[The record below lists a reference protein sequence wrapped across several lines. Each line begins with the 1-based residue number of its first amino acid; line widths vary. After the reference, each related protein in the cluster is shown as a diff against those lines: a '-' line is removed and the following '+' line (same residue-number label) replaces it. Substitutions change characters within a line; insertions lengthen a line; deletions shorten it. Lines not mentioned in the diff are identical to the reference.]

1 MLRRTP
7 LRSKAAKAWR
17 KPERVLPDVPELP
30 PKPRAVMVAANDA
43 VVAAPKEAPLRSE
56 SYRRYVAS
64 QRCFACGI
72 EGFSQCAHANS
83 GKGLGIKT
91 CDSRTFPLCA
101 PHFGLIGC
109 HQMHDLCLDVS
120 LEERR
125 ENEARY
131 VERMQQQAVADGWNL
146 KTLTRKA

>member
-1 MLRRTP
+1 MK
-7 LRSKAAKAWR
+7 RSGFRKAWV
-17 KPERVLPDVPELP
+17 KPERKLPAVPETP
-30 PKPRAVMVAANDA
+30 PAPRARMFAANDA
-43 VVAAPKEAPLRSE
+43 VVAVPKQEPKRSE

-64 QRCFACGI
+64 QPCFACGV

-83 GKGLGIKT
+83 GKGLSIKT

-109 HQMHDLCLDVS
+109 HQHHDLCLDVS

-125 ENEARY
+125 ANEAEY
-131 VERMQQQAVADGWNL
+131 VERMQRQAMADGWDL
-146 KTLTRKA
+146 ETLTRKK